1 MLCPRR
7 PTPATPHPRS
17 PQHCAPGWSA
27 ARRLKPDEASLRA
40 SGIPEAEINVL
51 LRKGGRVYDELLEDE
66 SDDVLEDETGDV
78 DWKGLE
84 VLISQTNFDPEDIHY
99 KAAAFHQIRQLN
111 RCMAA
116 LKRPLH
122 RL

>member
-1 MLCPRR
+1 VKNHKMSRIEAEHWL
-7 PTPATPHPRS
+7 AELI
-17 PQHCAPGWSA
+17 ADPGRMSA
-27 ARRLKPDEASLRA
+27 KMFQEGYETSLRA

-66 SDDVLEDETGDV
+66 SDDVLENETGDV

-84 VLISQTNFDPEDIHY
+84 VLISQTNFDLEDIHY
-99 KAAAFHQIRQLN
+99 KAAALHQIRQLN

-122 RL
+122 

>member
-1 MLCPRR
+1 VKNHEMSRIEAEHWL
-7 PTPATPHPRS
+7 AELI
-17 PQHCAPGWSA
+17 ADPGRMSA
-27 ARRLKPDEASLRA
+27 KMFQEGYETSLRA
-40 SGIPEAEINVL
+40 SGIPETEINVL

-99 KAAAFHQIRQLN
+99 KAAALHQIRQLN

-122 RL
+122 

>member
-1 MLCPRR
+1 MSRIEAEHWL
-7 PTPATPHPRS
+7 AELI
-17 PQHCAPGWSA
+17 ADPGRMSA
-27 ARRLKPDEASLRA
+27 KMFQEGYETSLRA

-51 LRKGGRVYDELLEDE
+51 LRKGERVYDELLEDE

-99 KAAAFHQIRQLN
+99 KAAALHQIRQLN

-122 RL
+122 